1 MFIRVSRMAIKA
13 GTMETVMQA
22 SQQLIPMT
30 AGLAGLR
37 QYYTVRASDTELLT
51 IGVWESEDNE
61 KAATGQIHGPL
72 MQIFGPY
79 IEDRPQNW
87 GGEATDLAGR

>member
-1 MFIRVSRMAIKA
+1 MFIRVSRMAIKP
-13 GTMETVMQA
+13 GTMDAVMQA
-22 SQQLIPMT
+22 SEQFVPMT
-30 AGLAGLR
+30 TGLAGLR

-51 IGVWESEDNE
+51 IGVWDSEENE
-61 KAATGQIHGPL
+61 KAAIGQIHGPL
-72 MQIFGPY
+72 MTIFGPY